1 MASSKGFIK
10 LNRGFFDNFLWNEA
24 REYSKAE
31 AWIDLIQSARF
42 EASTEIINGK
52 VIELQKGE
60 IPASRRFLELRW
72 NWGSSKVSNF
82 LKMLAQSGMINQRQA
97 NGQTIISLVKFS
109 VYNDEQT
116 TGKPRSKPTANQR
129 QTSDEPAA
137 NQNKE
142 YKELKKEKKVYRE
155 FAHLSISED
164 EFAKL
169 NEIFSKERI
178 DDTLNDIENYK
189 GNTKY
194 TSLYLTAN
202 KWLKRDSVRVVP
214 INQVIEQPRRR
225 KL

>member
-1 MASSKGFIK
+1 M
-10 LNRGFFDNFLWNEA
+10 
-24 REYSKAE
+24 
-31 AWIDLIQSARF
+31 
-42 EASTEIINGK
+42 
-52 VIELQKGE
+52 
-60 IPASRRFLELRW
+60 
-72 NWGSSKVSNF
+72 
-82 LKMLAQSGMINQRQA
+82 
-97 NGQTIISLVKFS
+97 
-109 VYNDEQT
+109 
-116 TGKPRSKPTANQR
+116 
-129 QTSDEPAA
+129 
-137 NQNKE
+137 
-142 YKELKKEKKVYRE
+142 YRE

-169 NEIFSKERI
+169 NEIFSKEQI